1 MTLHADFPA
10 NPLEKAGYEL
20 EFHDEFDSN
29 MLDVTKWLP
38 LYLPQWSSREASR
51 PQYTFEPSN
60 LVLQITENQRPWCP
74 EFNGDVI
81 VSSIQTG
88 LYAGAVGSPFGQHRF
103 NKNLIVREAQ
113 ENSQLYTPQY
123 GYFEIRAKASAIT
136 HRNVVALW
144 MIGYED
150 TPEKSGEIAI
160 FEIFGQ
166 HITPT
171 SAQVNYGVHPWGDD
185 SLTEEFYYDT
195 FPIDPSY
202 YHIYAVE
209 WTPTH
214 IDVYLDN
221 QKVRTIH
228 QSAHYPMQFMLNIY
242 ELPIEPHTPQLF
254 PKKLVVD
261 YVRGYQ
267 PIGGYQK

>member
-1 MTLHADFPA
+1 VTLHADFPA
-10 NPLEKAGYEL
+10 NPLEKTGYKL
-20 EFHDEFDSN
+20 EFHDEFEADT
-29 MLDVTKWLP
+29 LDMTKWLP

-88 LYAGAVGSPFGQHRF
+88 LFAGAVGSPFGQHRF

-160 FEIFGQ
+160 FEIFGG

-242 ELPIEPHTPQLF
+242 ELPIEPHTPQTF
-254 PKKLVVD
+254 PKKLYVD

-267 PIGGYQK
+267 PIEGYIK